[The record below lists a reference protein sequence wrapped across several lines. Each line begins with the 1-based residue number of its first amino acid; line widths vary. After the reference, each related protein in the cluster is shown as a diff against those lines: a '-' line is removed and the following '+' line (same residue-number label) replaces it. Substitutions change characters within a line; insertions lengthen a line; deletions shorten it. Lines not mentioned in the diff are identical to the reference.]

1 MTGQSPLLSCLPLDA
16 KRQVES
22 WVHNV
27 QSHLKENTHSFRRLT
42 ERATAHFRHLGS
54 YSRSILTRG
63 THAVRGAV
71 EVLARM
77 YHLVITSPCLPH
89 SSLTHCFELRVCV
102 ARAQCSLSQH
112 DHRTVLG
119 VTLKRESRAG
129 WSTAAQCSE
138 SLQSRSTSHVLAGLG
153 SRVLRLPRVLG
164 LSRSLAFTAS
174 PCVCNATAVN
184 GRCLRSRVSL
194 PSAFSGVAPALLL
207 FWCFRDA
214 RRLYT

>member
-77 YHLVITSPCLPH
+77 HHRVITSPCLPH
-89 SSLTHCFELRVCV
+89 SSLTHCFELRVCHFLLSFRV
-102 ARAQCSLSQH
+102 YFSYMTRPPPRAPS
-112 DHRTVLG
+112 
-119 VTLKRESRAG
+119 
-129 WSTAAQCSE
+129 
-138 SLQSRSTSHVLAGLG
+138 SHE
-153 SRVLRLPRVLG
+153 
-164 LSRSLAFTAS
+164 
-174 PCVCNATAVN
+174 
-184 GRCLRSRVSL
+184 
-194 PSAFSGVAPALLL
+194 
-207 FWCFRDA
+207 
-214 RRLYT
+214 RRLVGRWRTTPAVVLSVVSRPSTK